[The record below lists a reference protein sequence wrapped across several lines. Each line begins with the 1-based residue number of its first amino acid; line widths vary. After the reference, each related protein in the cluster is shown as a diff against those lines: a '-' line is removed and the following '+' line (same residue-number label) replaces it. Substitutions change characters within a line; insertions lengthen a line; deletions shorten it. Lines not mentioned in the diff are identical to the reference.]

1 MNRYNAIYIQMKQ
14 FSFAT
19 IYWGCFGNN
28 MNIFVIAYLL
38 FQWKW
43 ICAEFFSSPFWVEVD
58 LCRVFFISFLSGSGS
73 VQSFFYLL
81 FQWKWIC
88 AEFFLSPFWVEVDLC
103 RVFFISFLSGSGSVQ
118 VSSFAYICVA
128 ILEIQLSRARTWIY
142 NVICCDIFV
151 FNDLRW
157 EVVICFVDIS
167 RIIEASLFKLSW
179 PLHILVILLRPFGSF
194 VPKDV
199 TLI

>member
-38 FQWKW
+38 F
-43 ICAEFFSSPFWVEVD
+43 E
-58 LCRVFFISFLSGSGS
+58 
-73 VQSFFYLL
+73 
-81 FQWKWIC
+81 WKWIC

-103 RVFFISFLSGSGSVQ
+103 RFHHLLIS
-118 VSSFAYICVA
+118 VA

-167 RIIEASLFKLSW
+167 RIIAASLFKLSW

>member
-38 FQWKW
+38 FEWKW
-43 ICAEFFSSPFWVEVD
+43 ICAEFFLSPFWVEVFLSPFWVEVD
-58 LCRVFFISFLSGSGS
+58 LCRVFFIFFFSGR
-73 VQSFFYLL
+73 
-81 FQWKWIC
+81 IC

-103 RVFFISFLSGSGSVQ
+103 RFHHLLIS
-118 VSSFAYICVA
+118 VA

-167 RIIEASLFKLSW
+167 RIIAASLFKLSW

-194 VPKDV
+194 VPKDA